1 MSLKTIGAKITG
13 TFARQ
18 TLTVK
23 EHSPV
28 LLAGLGIAGVVATAV
43 LAGRA
48 TLKASAVLQE
58 AEENLKSVEQ
68 DDKNPV
74 DVEKSVFST
83 QVKTAIE
90 IAKIYAPTVIMG
102 TVTVLSFMGSVKIL
116 RARNAAISAAFA
128 ATNTAFNNYRER
140 VVADQGEGKD
150 REYMY
155 GGTEM
160 EIVEEGPNGPETRT
174 VTAVDAQ
181 DIKDG
186 KIGSPYA
193 KVFDETNI
201 NFSRIPGRNSDFIQG
216 QMLWANDLLNSKG
229 IVFLNDVYELLGFER
244 TEAGQRVGW
253 VKGSQEGDSYI
264 TFGLWESGVF
274 QGKEWLLRH
283 DHQSV
288 VLDFNVD
295 GEVAQ
300 LLKKF

>member
-1 MSLKTIGAKITG
+1 VSLKTLGAKITG
-13 TFARQ
+13 KFAKQ

-28 LLAGLGIAGVVATAV
+28 LLAGVGIAGVVATAV
-43 LAGRA
+43 LASRA
-48 TLKASAVLQE
+48 TLKAAAILQE
-58 AEENLKSVEQ
+58 AEENLQNVDQ
-68 DDKNPV
+68 DDNSAV
-74 DVEKSVFST
+74 EVEKKVFST
-83 QVKTAIE
+83 QLKTAIE
-90 IAKIYAPTVIMG
+90 IAKIYAPAAIVG
-102 TVTVLSFMGSVKIL
+102 AATVLSFMGSVKIL

-128 ATNTAFNNYRER
+128 ATNTAFNNYRDR
-140 VVADQGEGKD
+140 VIEDQGEGKD
-150 REYMY
+150 REYLY
-155 GGTEM
+155 GGTQM
-160 EIVEEGPNGPETRT
+160 EIVEEGPNGPETKT
-174 VTAVDAQ
+174 VTAVDVD

-186 KIGSPYA
+186 KVGSPYA
-193 KVFDETNI
+193 KVFDETND
-201 NFSRIPGRNSDFIQG
+201 NFSRIPGRNADFIQG

-253 VKGSQEGDSYI
+253 VKGSQDGDSYI

-274 QGKEWLLRH
+274 QGKDWLLRH
-283 DHQSV
+283 DHQAV